1 MKDNSVT
8 LAEVL
13 ESRDERA
20 ARQAYLLREYSA
32 PLVSFTVVCPGPVK
46 QTKTSGMLFS
56 EGVKALEKELAD
68 NNIPVLFKE
77 TREKKTGN
85 EALYSVG
92 TDEKTLKRL
101 CSGIEDT
108 HRYGRLFDLDVIS
121 RDGAPVSR
129 TELGMPGRK
138 CLLCGR
144 DAHACARSRAHS
156 VEELQKEIERL
167 TKDE

>member
-20 ARQAYLLREYSA
+20 ARQAFLIKEYSA
-32 PLVSFTVVCPGPVK
+32 PLISFTVVCPGPVK

-56 EGVKALEKELAD
+56 EGVKALEKELAESD
-68 NNIPVLFKE
+68 IPVLFKE
-77 TREKKTGN
+77 IREKKTGN

-108 HRYGRLFDLDVIS
+108 HKYGRLFDMDVIS
-121 RDGAPVSR
+121 ADGTPVSR
-129 TELGMPGRK
+129 TQLGMPGRK